1 MAFSYKTPGVYL
13 EEIVKLPPSVA
24 SVETAIPCFFGITQK
39 ATELSAQDLVGVSKK
54 INSFADYEYYF
65 GGADVAKVNVTVKLN
80 TAAEAKPASEY
91 LKNMYYSVKLYF
103 DNGGGPCYIHSIGAY
118 VLAEGVTID
127 ANTYKVALLKLDLV
141 DEVTLIILPDLA
153 VLNSKDQFYDV
164 YNSALL
170 KASTLQD
177 KFVIIDLYKK
187 LIGTKIDAEGTK
199 TDFRGA
205 ISNNLESMKYGAA
218 YFPNLETTYSYD
230 FATSDIKMTFES
242 DVQNANPA
250 AKMLNELNYR
260 VVKQMLVLE
269 TNLDFFK
276 DDYFKQITRDTTPS
290 KIGEIESK
298 RNLMLPLFSTE
309 DQVKLMDFAKKLTD
323 EIKKQTDAL
332 AAGTNSYD
340 FVDTGNVK
348 TNFLKHLQ
356 DRSVEL
362 FNGLFPDDA
371 TRDAYTAAQGVD
383 DSDYGTLKS
392 SLLDKIKPFN
402 NSVFESRIREAFL
415 ALPVVLPPSPAIAG
429 VYASVDRTRGVWK
442 APANVSLNAVVKPQV
457 PLSDLDQ
464 EDFNVDAENGKSIN
478 CIRQFVG
485 RGNLVWGARTLAGNN
500 NEWRYVNVRRFFNM
514 VEESAQNA
522 CRQFVFEPND
532 ANTWVRV
539 KGMIDNFLTNLWR
552 VQALQGEKPEHAFY
566 TRLGLNQTMTQD
578 DILNGIMIVEIG
590 LAVVRPAEFIILRFS
605 HKLAVS

>member
-218 YFPNLETTYSYD
+218 YFPE
-230 FATSDIKMTFES
+230 
-242 DVQNANPA
+242 P
-250 AKMLNELNYR
+250 
-260 VVKQMLVLE
+260 
-269 TNLDFFK
+269 
-276 DDYFKQITRDTTPS
+276 
-290 KIGEIESK
+290 
-298 RNLMLPLFSTE
+298 
-309 DQVKLMDFAKKLTD
+309 
-323 EIKKQTDAL
+323 
-332 AAGTNSYD
+332 
-340 FVDTGNVK
+340 
-348 TNFLKHLQ
+348 
-356 DRSVEL
+356 
-362 FNGLFPDDA
+362 
-371 TRDAYTAAQGVD
+371 
-383 DSDYGTLKS
+383 
-392 SLLDKIKPFN
+392 
-402 NSVFESRIREAFL
+402 
-415 ALPVVLPPSPAIAG
+415 
-429 VYASVDRTRGVWK
+429 
-442 APANVSLNAVVKPQV
+442 
-457 PLSDLDQ
+457 
-464 EDFNVDAENGKSIN
+464 
-478 CIRQFVG
+478 
-485 RGNLVWGARTLAGNN
+485 GNN
-500 NEWRYVNVRRFFNM
+500 
-514 VEESAQNA
+514 
-522 CRQFVFEPND
+522 
-532 ANTWVRV
+532 
-539 KGMIDNFLTNLWR
+539 
-552 VQALQGEKPEHAFY
+552 LQ
-566 TRLGLNQTMTQD
+566 L
-578 DILNGIMIVEIG
+578 
-590 LAVVRPAEFIILRFS
+590 
-605 HKLAVS
+605 